1 MSPGD
6 LVKLKEEAIISLN
19 LDETRDH
26 FGILLTE
33 DVWNYTEDNST
44 DAVYSIVWEVFIENQ
59 IYELHNFSLD
69 KIK

>member
-26 FGILLTE
+26 LGILLTE

-44 DAVYSIVWEVFIENQ
+44 DAVYSIVWKVFIENQ